1 MKDYILHFGQY
12 FINNIVSIIP
22 SHFIRLFV
30 YSLAYRIGKRTS
42 ILLHVNFL
50 GRRIKIGD
58 NTVINQYCIIDGR
71 GIELEIGNN
80 VDIGPHTHI
89 WTLSH
94 DTKSSD
100 HTVIKEK
107 TKIEENCWI
116 ASTVTILPGIQV
128 KKGAVI
134 AAGSVVTKDVEEYTI
149 VAGNPAKPI
158 GKRNSKL
165 TYKNNYQP
173 PFM

>member
-1 MKDYILHFGQY
+1 MIYD
-12 FINNIVSIIP
+12 
-22 SHFIRLFV
+22 
-30 YSLAYRIGKRTS
+30 IGKKTS
-42 ILLHVNFL
+42 VLLHVNFL
-50 GRRIKIGD
+50 GKRIKIGD
-58 NTVINQYCIIDGR
+58 NTVINQRCILDGR
-71 GIELEIGNN
+71 GIGLEINNN

-94 DTKSSD
+94 DVKSSN
-100 HTVIKEK
+100 HKVIKAKTVI
-107 TKIEENCWI
+107 EEDCWI
-116 ASTVTILPGIQV
+116 ASRVTILPGVTI

-158 GKRNSKL
+158 GERNSKL
-165 TYKNNYQP
+165 NYKNNYQP